1 MVKQVG
7 RPPERD
13 SEGNVV
19 SKSIVNCTIPTK
31 LRDWLR
37 ENNINRSQLFTR
49 VVTMLYCHA
58 LCPKCYS
65 ENVKDNLFALICD
78 DCETVIKYNNCSECD
93 AGYHRAGITKD
104 NQIIEGNLPIA
115 IKGSNRFGCE
125 VCQK

>member
-1 MVKQVG
+1 MRRVG
-7 RPPERD
+7 RPAERD
-13 SEGNVV
+13 SHGNVV

-65 ENVKDNLFALICD
+65 DHVTDSIMAIRCEDCD
-78 DCETVIKYNNCSECD
+78 IVIKYNKCQHCETPYN
-93 AGYHRAGITKD
+93 KK
-104 NQIIEGNLPIA
+104 NLPLGV
-115 IKGSNRFGCE
+115 KGSSDIGCE
-125 VCQK
+125 MCVNSKTAEFYAAD